1 MPIHRNSKDSN
12 LKSQIY
18 INFQLPVSGLKQPT
32 I

>member
-1 MPIHRNSKDSN
+1 MTIHRNREDSG

-18 INFQLPVSGLKQPT
+18 IYFQLPVSGLKQPT